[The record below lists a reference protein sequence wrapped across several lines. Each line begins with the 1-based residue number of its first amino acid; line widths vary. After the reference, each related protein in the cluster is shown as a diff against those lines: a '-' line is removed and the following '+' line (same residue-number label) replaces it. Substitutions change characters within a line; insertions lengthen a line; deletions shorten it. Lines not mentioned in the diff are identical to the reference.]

1 MGFDAVPEP
10 LKKSS
15 SVLRDPLTGVR
26 IISGPNTNVYREE
39 WRRGANHGGV
49 CICKRC
55 TCDKQKAIRCPC
67 RCHEQVKYVSRRR
80 LAAILQRCN
89 GEMVLACARSGEEAA
104 ERLLEHQKGTGVS
117 LGAPSQPPWELQA
130 RPAEWFG
137 TPGALRVYFAL

>member
-26 IISGPNTNVYREE
+26 IISGHNNNVYREE

-80 LAAILQRCN
+80 LAYADRDGVEFWPAHKAIERDEPVVILQRTF
-89 GEMVLACARSGEEAA
+89 LD
-104 ERLLEHQKGTGVS
+104 
-117 LGAPSQPPWELQA
+117 
-130 RPAEWFG
+130 
-137 TPGALRVYFAL
+137 

>member
-26 IISGPNTNVYREE
+26 IISGHNNNVYREE

-80 LAAILQRCN
+80 LAYADDTVVRLRTN
-89 GEMVLACARSGEEAA
+89 WWASSRSAGS
-104 ERLLEHQKGTGVS
+104 RV
-117 LGAPSQPPWELQA
+117 PSGM
-130 RPAEWFG
+130 RPSRISSRMRSASSW
-137 TPGALRVYFAL
+137 